1 VTKLKIG
8 LAFEPVCQCRN
19 NGQSLRA
26 ETHTAAAVTA
36 PELPVTQQ
44 SLQEPNRHG
53 DDHSESRVRKAAAFS
68 DYENAAAF
76 PKW

>member
-26 ETHTAAAVTA
+26 ETHTAAAVT
-36 PELPVTQQ
+36 QQ

-53 DDHSESRVRKAAAFS
+53 DDHSDSRVRKAAAFS